1 MRWSIIHLKLD
12 QIHFIS
18 SKIVLLCTIK
28 QITPTMGEQFK
39 TTRITKIPNKTKKDI
54 IRTHS
59 PFLLRSLSTWPI
71 YFTVCTFT
79 VMIRSI
85 QMFTNS
91 LRFFFCF
98 VLFLISN
105 LGATRSFFFFKIN
118 VSIFPSLLHS
128 HHHPPI

>member
-91 LRFFFCF
+91 LRFFF
-98 VLFLISN
+98 VLF
-105 LGATRSFFFFKIN
+105 FF
-118 VSIFPSLLHS
+118 
-128 HHHPPI
+128 